1 MWVYTRGKLRRA
13 LRKAGRVNGCRCNTW
28 VRVASSSF
36 NSTRKLPRPQRF
48 HIILFRSRKSVQSRR
63 ADKRAC
69 VQALYLY
76 ATVTTYYVRGEAMN
90 SHLGRLNVLI
100 FVGDGYV
107 VQRLPELDVLVL
119 VVELFL
125 VVVDGAEPLPGQ
137 RADDER
143 VLLEVLLQRVLLGDD
158 PRVVIVV

>member
-1 MWVYTRGKLRRA
+1 
-13 LRKAGRVNGCRCNTW
+13 
-28 VRVASSSF
+28 
-36 NSTRKLPRPQRF
+36 
-48 HIILFRSRKSVQSRR
+48 
-63 ADKRAC
+63 
-69 VQALYLY
+69 
-76 ATVTTYYVRGEAMN
+76 MN